1 MPNPFLASIIAHE
14 EKGASLK
21 RHQHEL
27 QTLKDNGI
35 GPLKVEEKFD
45 KAEMAD
51 EYRSIYHFESD
62 ATHNSMQALIG
73 RHFKQVGDGFELEL
87 YMQGG
92 SLNEYVTYLDAS
104 AALLLDATDRLHE
117 RLQSGKQGS
126 VKALLA
132 ELSEVR
138 ANAERMTTEG

>member
-1 MPNPFLASIIAHE
+1 LADISSKLAT
-14 EKGASLK
+14 GSSL
-21 RHQHEL
+21 
-27 QTLKDNGI
+27 N
-35 GPLKVEEKFD
+35 
-45 KAEMAD
+45 
-51 EYRSIYHFESD
+51 
-62 ATHNSMQALIG
+62 
-73 RHFKQVGDGFELEL
+73 L

-92 SLNEYVTYLDAS
+92 SLDEYVTYLDAS